1 MSKVCPITG
10 KRPITGHN
18 VSHSQRHT
26 KRRWEPN
33 LVSVTFVDQFG
44 RKRRQPIVMTLRP
57 AVFDR
62 DILALDIA
70 GFLEALVEGSEGG
83 PAGIDGG

>member
-33 LVSVTFVDQFG
+33 LVDAV
-44 RKRRQPIVMTLRP
+44 RRIVK
-57 AVFDR
+57 
-62 DILALDIA
+62 
-70 GFLEALVEGSEGG
+70 E
-83 PAGIDGG
+83 

>member
-10 KRPITGHN
+10 KRPVTGHN

-33 LVSVTFVDQFG
+33 LVNVTLVDDHG
-44 RKRRQPIVMTLRP
+44 RKIRVRISAKALRTLNKSPR
-57 AVFDR
+57 VKK
-62 DILALDIA
+62 
-70 GFLEALVEGSEGG
+70 
-83 PAGIDGG
+83 

>member
-18 VSHSQRHT
+18 VSHIQRHT

-33 LVSVTFVDQFG
+33 LVNVTFTDEHG
-44 RKRRQPIVMTLRP
+44 RKVRVRISAKALRTLNKSPR
-57 AVFDR
+57 VR
-62 DILALDIA
+62 K
-70 GFLEALVEGSEGG
+70 
-83 PAGIDGG
+83 